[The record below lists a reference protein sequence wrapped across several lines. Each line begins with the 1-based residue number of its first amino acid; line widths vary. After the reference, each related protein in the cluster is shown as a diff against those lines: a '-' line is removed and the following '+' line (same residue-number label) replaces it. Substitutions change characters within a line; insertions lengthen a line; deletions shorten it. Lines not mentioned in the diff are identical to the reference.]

1 MCTSIIVGKKAS
13 SSGVLMLAR
22 NEDFPTN
29 NKNKYLLYRQYPEY
43 GKPKDD
49 SGAPKES
56 NWVLGNGLSVPVP
69 DKCYGYSALPDADA
83 YTEAA
88 YSIGN
93 RYFFEERGIN
103 TCNVAISATNSMESN
118 KKALAADP
126 FTAAGI
132 CESIIPTL
140 ILPQAETAV
149 DAVRILGDYIET
161 NGAGEA
167 NGVLVGDPDQTWY
180 MEIGS
185 GHQWIAVRVPDDSY
199 IAVANGMRVH
209 SVSLNSD
216 AVRCSRDLYDFVE
229 KNKLLKNPDPN
240 DFNFALAF
248 GVLGDQPVDESKL
261 WYNEDRIWLIQSTL
275 TPSLKLQPRQYQ
287 YPLFLKPDKKI
298 GVQDVM
304 AIMRSNYNGTALEH
318 ATPPATRPI
327 GVDRTAE
334 SHIMTFADKCSDRL
348 KGVLWQ
354 AIGTPLGSP
363 YMPIFNVMDEVPS
376 GYDTGENVY
385 DPASAYW
392 AFRGLYAL
400 AQVNNGEYLP
410 ELTRMWQDE
419 ERMFV
424 AEYNSVI
431 DTVSSLEKSGKEMA
445 NHFAKEYSFG
455 NAARMVALANRKR
468 DELMTNLTKKT
479 DPPQQKNFSL

>member
-1 MCTSIIVGKKAS
+1 
-13 SSGVLMLAR
+13 
-22 NEDFPTN
+22 
-29 NKNKYLLYRQYPEY
+29 
-43 GKPKDD
+43 
-49 SGAPKES
+49 
-56 NWVLGNGLSVPVP
+56 
-69 DKCYGYSALPDADA
+69 
-83 YTEAA
+83 
-88 YSIGN
+88 
-93 RYFFEERGIN
+93 
-103 TCNVAISATNSMESN
+103 
-118 KKALAADP
+118 
-126 FTAAGI
+126 
-132 CESIIPTL
+132 
-140 ILPQAETAV
+140 
-149 DAVRILGDYIET
+149 
-161 NGAGEA
+161 
-167 NGVLVGDPDQTWY
+167 
-180 MEIGS
+180 
-185 GHQWIAVRVPDDSY
+185 
-199 IAVANGMRVH
+199 
-209 SVSLNSD
+209 
-216 AVRCSRDLYDFVE
+216 VRCSRDLFDFVK

-248 GVLGDQPVDESKL
+248 GILGDQPVDESKL

-304 AIMRSNYNGTALEH
+304 AIMRSNYKGTALEH

-334 SHIMTFADKCSDRL
+334 SHILTFADKCSARL

-410 ELTRMWQDE
+410 ELARMWQDE
-419 ERMFV
+419 EQKFV

-431 DTVSSLEKSGKEMA
+431 NTVSSLEKSGKETA

-455 NAARMVALANRKR
+455 NAARMVTLANRKR
-468 DELMTNLTKKT
+468 DEFMTNLTKKT